1 MDLFEA
7 LDTRASP
14 MKLTAPGP
22 SPDQLERILSA
33 GVRAGDHG
41 RLSPWRFRVLEGDDR
56 SRLGEAMAQA
66 MLAKRPDATADD
78 LARESAKVARA
89 PLIVVVS
96 ADVVRPHKVPAWEQI
111 VTASLG
117 AHNMMLAAHAL
128 GLGAMWKSGT
138 PTEAPEVFSAL
149 GLGPGETIV
158 GFIYLGTIAAPG
170 EPRNLDAQAF
180 VRPLPPR

>member
-7 LDTRASP
+7 LDARASP
-14 MKLTAPGP
+14 MKLAAPGP
-22 SPDQLERILSA
+22 TPEQLDRILSA

-41 RLSPWRFRVLEGDDR
+41 RLSPWRFRVLQGEDR
-56 SRLGEAMAQA
+56 MRLGDAMAA
-66 MLAKRPDATADD
+66 ALLSKRPDATEDD
-78 LARESAKVARA
+78 LGRERAKVARA
-89 PLIVVVS
+89 PTIVAVS

-128 GLGAMWKSGT
+128 GLGAMWKTGA
-138 PTEAPEVFSAL
+138 PTEAPEVFEAL
-149 GLGPGETIV
+149 GVGPDETIV
-158 GFIYLGTIAAPG
+158 AFIYLGTVAAPG

-180 VRPLPPR
+180 VRPLPGR